1 VSLDTDAA
9 AAAAAGSSAAKSSSG
24 SSKKGSNGGEAG
36 GGPPLTPEEAAI
48 CKDLMKRRDAARAV
62 KNWPLAD
69 QVRLARDNFLKDRF
83 WQHVLLSEVY

>member
-9 AAAAAGSSAAKSSSG
+9 AAAAAGVSVAKTSSA
-24 SSKKGSNGGEAG
+24 KKGSNGGNGNE
-36 GGPPLTPEEAAI
+36 GPQLTAEEAAM

-69 QVRLARDNFLKDRF
+69 QVRRAKKQDE
-83 WQHVLLSEVY
+83 LLLRWRITYPSV